1 MDLVTTVLGHVRVVV
16 SRIASEYPSQSARF
30 VARRHAKVEKKAY
43 SVAFGTL
50 QSRWN
55 TTSERDSVK
64 SKRRG
69 KVMLMRRML

>member
-1 MDLVTTVLGHVRVVV
+1 MEIRLFIKFSIRWSMDLVTTVLGHVRVVV

-50 QSRWN
+50 Q
-55 TTSERDSVK
+55 
-64 SKRRG
+64 
-69 KVMLMRRML
+69 